1 MKFGKTIAVLGCG
14 LNRMYPKENEWLFHK
29 ILANGGC
36 IISEYKQDVEPDMRY
51 FPKRN
56 RIISGISDGVLIVE
70 AAHRSGST
78 ITAKYAKEQEKK
90 VYVIPSNIDSSNGIG
105 SNNLIVQGANFVI
118 APEQIKKDLFKIKT
132 SKQKISSKKGSEKL
146 TGNKTSKLE
155 IPKQYI
161 EIYNVLENGPMHI
174 NEIAKRKGKSVQEL
188 SGILTLMEIEGF
200 IIRLAQN
207 QYKRKE

>member
-1 MKFGKTIAVLGCG
+1 
-14 LNRMYPKENEWLFHK
+14 MYPKENEWLFHK
-29 ILANGGC
+29 ILENGGC
-36 IISEYKQDVEPDMRY
+36 IISEYAPNVEADTTY

-56 RIISGISDGVLIVE
+56 RIISGISDGVLVVE
-70 AAHRSGST
+70 AAYRSGST
-78 ITAKYAKEQEKK
+78 ITAQYAKEQEKR
-90 VYVIPSNIDSSNGIG
+90 VYVIPSNINSSNGIG

-161 EIYNVLENGPMHI
+161 EIYNVLENGLMHI
-174 NEIAKRKGKSVQEL
+174 NEIAKRVGKSVQEL

-200 IIRLAQN
+200 ITRLAQN
-207 QYKRKE
+207 QYKREE

>member
-1 MKFGKTIAVLGCG
+1 MGCG
-14 LNRMYPKENEWLFHK
+14 INKMYPKENEWLFHK
-29 ILANGGC
+29 ILDNGGC
-36 IISEYKQDVEPDMRY
+36 IISEYAPNVEADTTY

-56 RIISGISDGVLIVE
+56 RIISGVSDGVLVVE

-118 APEQIKKDLFKIKT
+118 APEQIKKDLFKIET
-132 SKQKISSKKGSEKL
+132 SKQKTSSKKNNEKL
-146 TGNKTSKLE
+146 TDNKISKLE

-174 NEIAKRKGKSVQEL
+174 NEIAKREGKSVQEL

-200 IIRLAQN
+200 ITRLTQN
-207 QYKRKE
+207 QYKKKE

>member
-1 MKFGKTIAVLGCG
+1 
-14 LNRMYPKENEWLFHK
+14 MYPKENEWLFHK
-29 ILANGGC
+29 ILDNGGC
-36 IISEYKQDVEPDMRY
+36 IISEYEPNVEADTTY

-56 RIISGISDGVLIVE
+56 RIISGISDGVLVVE

-90 VYVIPSNIDSSNGIG
+90 VYVIPSNIDSSTGIG

-118 APEQIKKDLFKIKT
+118 APEQIKKDLFKIET
-132 SKQKISSKKGSEKL
+132 SKQKTSSKKNNEKL
-146 TGNKTSKLE
+146 TDNKISKLE

-161 EIYNVLENGPMHI
+161 EICNALENGPLHI
-174 NEIAKRKGKSVQEL
+174 NEIAKREGKSVQEL

-200 IIRLAQN
+200 ITRLAQN
-207 QYKRKE
+207 QYKREE

>member
-1 MKFGKTIAVLGCG
+1 
-14 LNRMYPKENEWLFHK
+14 MYPKENEWLFHK
-29 ILANGGC
+29 ILDNGGC
-36 IISEYKQDVEPDMRY
+36 IISEYAPNVEADTTY

-56 RIISGISDGVLIVE
+56 RIISGVSDGVLVVE

-118 APEQIKKDLFKIKT
+118 VPEQIKKDLFKIKT
-132 SKQKISSKKGSEKL
+132 SKQKISSKKGGEKL

-174 NEIAKRKGKSVQEL
+174 NEIAKREGKPVQEL

-200 IIRLAQN
+200 ITRLAQN
-207 QYKRKE
+207 QYKREV

>member
-1 MKFGKTIAVLGCG
+1 
-14 LNRMYPKENEWLFHK
+14 MYPKENEWLFHK
-29 ILANGGC
+29 ILDNGGC
-36 IISEYKQDVEPDMRY
+36 IISEYAPNVEADTTY

-56 RIISGISDGVLIVE
+56 RIISGISDGVLVVE

-78 ITAKYAKEQEKK
+78 ITARYAKEQGKK

-105 SNNLIVQGANFVI
+105 SNNLIVQGANFII

-132 SKQKISSKKGSEKL
+132 QKQKVYSKKSNEKL
-146 TGNKTSKLE
+146 KENKISKLE

-161 EIYNVLENGPMHI
+161 EIYNILENGPMHI
-174 NEIAKRKGKSVQEL
+174 NEIAKKQGKPVQEL

-200 IIRLAQN
+200 ITRFTQN
-207 QYKRKE
+207 QYKREE